1 MTDIVERLRRWGGP
15 TRPYGSISDTCD
27 EAAAEITRL
36 RAEVER
42 VGRDYNTVRDA
53 HDDWVRENERLKRS
67 RDRYRVARVEE
78 KRRFTEV
85 RAALSGD
92 KK

>member
-27 EAAAEITRL
+27 EAAARI
-36 RAEVER
+36 
-42 VGRDYNTVRDA
+42 
-53 HDDWVRENERLKRS
+53 ERLQ
-67 RDRYRVARVEE
+67 AALE
-78 KRRFTEV
+78 KINVGEGWAALIA

-92 KK
+92 KHE